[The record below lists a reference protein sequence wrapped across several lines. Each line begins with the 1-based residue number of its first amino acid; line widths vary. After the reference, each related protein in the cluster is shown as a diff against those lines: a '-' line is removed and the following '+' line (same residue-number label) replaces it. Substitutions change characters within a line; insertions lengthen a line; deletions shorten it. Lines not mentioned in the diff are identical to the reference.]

1 MVCHARGLSPEEQ
14 NTKCEPPTHSYHGS
28 YDVLHMSYFNRL
40 LSHRR
45 YQKSLA
51 SVGDSRKRSMGLPFT
66 TNRLWGETQ
75 IAYSRDGGYNDK

>member
-14 NTKCEPPTHSYHGS
+14 NTKCEPPTHSFHGS

-51 SVGDSRKRSMGLPFT
+51 SVVGLSQAFNGAAGYD
-66 TNRLWGETQ
+66 NRLRGEAQ
-75 IAYSRDGGYNDK
+75 ITYTL